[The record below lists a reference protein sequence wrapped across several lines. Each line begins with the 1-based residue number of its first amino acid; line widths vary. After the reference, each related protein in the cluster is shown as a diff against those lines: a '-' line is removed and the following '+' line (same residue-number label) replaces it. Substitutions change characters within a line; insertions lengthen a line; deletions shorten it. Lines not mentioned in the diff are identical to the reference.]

1 MENILDMIRHNSA
14 IDVMSVGDQLD
25 EGMWQLKS
33 FQDGKVYVDL
43 ANKRFIGSIG
53 RSLFN
58 NRIFAAV
65 DARFVDNPSY
75 ECLYQR

>member
-1 MENILDMIRHNSA
+1 MEKIYDMIRHGTA
-14 IDVMSVGDQLD
+14 IDVMTVGDQMD
-25 EGMWQLKS
+25 EGMWHLKS
-33 FQDGKVYVDL
+33 FQEGKVYVDL
-43 ANKRFIGSIG
+43 ANKRYIGSIG